1 MQVRANF
8 VQSVAPRPALYVC
21 STPIGNLGDASYRL
35 VETLKMADVIA
46 AEDTR
51 HTRKLLS
58 HFDIHP
64 NTLVSCHQH
73 NQEER
78 RSDFISWWQEGKVIA
93 LVSDAGTP
101 VLSDPG
107 DSVVAAAIEAGV
119 PVIPVP
125 GPSALLTALVGSG
138 MPLNPFS
145 FFGFLPRDKKALGS
159 VLDVVAA
166 FPGTCVFYEAPH
178 RLVKT
183 LTELEARFPSRKA
196 TLAKEL
202 TKRYETFLSGGLQE
216 LREHVGREGAKG
228 EYVIVLGPPVQDP
241 IGCTADEDRKSADAI
256 ALVRRYMDE
265 GMSHAESVKRASQ
278 ETAIKRRWLYQET
291 LPRDGDGDGDER
303 RD

>member
-8 VQSVAPRPALYVC
+8 VQSMAPRPALYVC

-35 VETLKMADVIA
+35 VEILKMADIIA

-64 NTLVSCHQH
+64 GSLVSCHQH

-78 RSDFISWWQEGKVIA
+78 RGEFISWWQEGKVIA

-101 VLSDPG
+101 MLSDPG
-107 DSVVAAAIEAGV
+107 DSIVEAAIEEGV

-125 GPSALLTALVGSG
+125 GPNALLTALVGSG

-159 VLDVVAA
+159 VLDVVAS

-178 RLVKT
+178 RLLKT
-183 LTELEARFPSRKA
+183 LTELEAKFPSRRA

-202 TKRYETFLSGGLQE
+202 TKRYETFLSGELHE
-216 LREHVGREGAKG
+216 LREHVNREGAKG
-228 EYVIVLGPPVQDP
+228 EYVIVLGPPTGDP
-241 IGCTADEDRKSADAI
+241 ATSTADADQKLADAI
-256 ALVRRYMDE
+256 SLVRQYMDE
-265 GMSHAESVKRASQ
+265 GMSHAESVKRVSR
-278 ETAIKRRWLYQET
+278 ETEMKRRWLYQET
-291 LPRDGDGDGDER
+291 LPQDDDEGQ
-303 RD
+303 D